1 MKKKELSKIV
11 EDVVTLLEKYP
22 STEQQLFITDV
33 ILENLKEIH
42 SEYTAFLKGKI
53 HPALLNKIDKD
64 SH

>member
-42 SEYTAFLKGKI
+42 SEYTAFLKGKYI
-53 HPALLNKIDKD
+53 QHY
-64 SH
+64 